1 MEARGSERRPD
12 GEPANWTARVLAAV
26 VLVLAAAAI
35 ILIINGTVGDDEP
48 EQAGGGGGGE
58 RQTASACPDGE
69 EPDAQDAVRDGYF
82 VIEPGDDLSIVA
94 DRTCIPID
102 EITELNPELD
112 PQLIQPGNCVDLR
125 VDGCKALAEQ

>member
-12 GEPANWTARVLAAV
+12 REPANWTARVLAAV
-26 VLVLAAAAI
+26 FMVLVAGAI
-35 ILIINGTVGDDEP
+35 ILIVQGADVGGDTDSDS
-48 EQAGGGGGGE
+48 GGGE
-58 RQTASACPDGE
+58 RQEASTCADGG
-69 EPDAQDAVRDGYF
+69 EPDAQDAVKNGYF